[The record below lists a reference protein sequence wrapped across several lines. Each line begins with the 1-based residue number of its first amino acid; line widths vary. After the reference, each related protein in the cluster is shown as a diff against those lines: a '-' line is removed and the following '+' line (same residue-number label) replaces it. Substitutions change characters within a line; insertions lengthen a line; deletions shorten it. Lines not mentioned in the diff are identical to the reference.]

1 MADNNNNKKSEE
13 REEREETMS
22 EQTREDLRRMT
33 LGLTDQTTIET
44 LSRAGMM
51 AKNKREQ
58 SHFHHDKTVTRV
70 EAAEK
75 KEGEA
80 EEDKDKHEDTGGGA
94 KKQNKKQ
101 T

>member
-1 MADNNNNKKSEE
+1 MTDNNNNKKKKPG
-13 REEREETMS
+13 EETMS
-22 EQTREDLRRMT
+22 DQTREGLRRMT
-33 LGLTDQTTIET
+33 VGLTDQTTIKT

-58 SHFHHDKTVTRV
+58 LHFHRGKTIARI
-70 EAAEK
+70 EGAEK

-80 EEDKDKHEDTGGGA
+80 EEDKE
-94 KKQNKKQ
+94 QNKKQ

>member
-1 MADNNNNKKSEE
+1 MADNNKKPETEKKTPSEE
-13 REEREETMS
+13 
-22 EQTREDLRRMT
+22 TREDLRRMT
-33 LGLTDQTTIET
+33 VGLTDQTTIET
-44 LSRAGMM
+44 LSRAGMI

-58 SHFHHDKTVTRV
+58 SHFHRDKTVARV

-80 EEDKDKHEDTGGGA
+80 EAEAEDEEYKDTDGGD
-94 KKQNKKQ
+94 KEQSKKQ

>member
-1 MADNNNNKKSEE
+1 MADNNKKPEKK
-13 REEREETMS
+13 ETMS

-33 LGLTDQTTIET
+33 VGLTDQTTIET
-44 LSRAGMM
+44 LSGAGMM

-58 SHFHHDKTVTRV
+58 SHFHRDKTVARV

-80 EEDKDKHEDTGGGA
+80 EEDKYRDKDTVGGDKA
-94 KKQNKKQ
+94 QNKKQ